1 MMNVKGPQT
10 TSAAPRSLDA
20 PGWLG
25 GIAPA
30 PLLPGEDG
38 TEYARFTAQF
48 LAVAN
53 PRDFIEE
60 ILARDAIDLSWEI
73 LRLRRLK
80 AGLLRMACSDGV
92 RSVAG
97 KLGYKLSPLG
107 SVYDFAA
114 KWMSGDTA
122 ARKKLDEILK
132 KAGLG
137 MEDVM
142 AEALS
147 SAIDA
152 FERVDRMV
160 ASAEARRNNALREID
175 RHRSTFGA
183 AVRQAIDEVQ
193 DAAFRDVQTGEVS
206 GGSPA

>member
-1 MMNVKGPQT
+1 
-10 TSAAPRSLDA
+10 
-20 PGWLG
+20 
-25 GIAPA
+25 
-30 PLLPGEDG
+30 
-38 TEYARFTAQF
+38 
-48 LAVAN
+48 
-53 PRDFIEE
+53 
-60 ILARDAIDLSWEI
+60 
-73 LRLRRLK
+73 
-80 AGLLRMACSDGV
+80 MACSDEV

-142 AEALS
+142 AEAL
-147 SAIDA
+147 

-193 DAAFRDVQTGEVS
+193 DAPFRDVQTGEVS